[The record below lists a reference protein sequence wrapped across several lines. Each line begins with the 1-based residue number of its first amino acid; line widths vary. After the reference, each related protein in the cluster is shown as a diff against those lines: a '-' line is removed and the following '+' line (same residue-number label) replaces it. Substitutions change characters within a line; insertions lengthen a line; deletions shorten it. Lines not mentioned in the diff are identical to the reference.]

1 MTDPK
6 KSIFVQLYQ
15 PASLQSDPNDQN
27 AQLPLDDSQF
37 VSQKTGG
44 QAPEGDMFTNSGASP
59 AEYMPIQEYVEP
71 DLAPDMQQFM
81 QNSSPQFEQVQ
92 QVPVVPIIPPTTLTP
107 VMHPTLPL
115 SDDQIEKELKTD
127 VYTAIRWLAEWCL
140 RQLKTDALNKKS
152 DIQEPSLSH

>member
-15 PASLQSDPNDQN
+15 PAQPQDDADQ
-27 AQLPLDDSQF
+27 QTQPISQN
-37 VSQKTGG
+37 TGG
-44 QAPEGDMFTNSGASP
+44 SAPEGDLFSSSSSP

-71 DLAPDMQQFM
+71 DLSPDMGAFI
-81 QNSSPQFEQVQ
+81 QNSAPQFTALPQ
-92 QVPVVPIIPPTTLTP
+92 IPLAPTIPKANLTP
-107 VMHPTLPL
+107 VMHPTQPL

-140 RQLKTDALNKKS
+140 RQIKSDALNKKLE
-152 DIQEPSLSH
+152 QQNTSLTP